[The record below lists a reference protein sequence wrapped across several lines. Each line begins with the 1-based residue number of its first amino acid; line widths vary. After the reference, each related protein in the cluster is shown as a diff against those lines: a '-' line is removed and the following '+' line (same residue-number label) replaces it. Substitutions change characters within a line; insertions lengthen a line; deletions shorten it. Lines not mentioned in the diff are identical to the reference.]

1 MKTPFIVGEKIYLRG
16 LEKKDLADNMFN
28 WANDSDVTRYMYTGL
43 KPNNLEL
50 LEKEYDQLISSDKD
64 VVMAIVDKQTDEHVG
79 NVGLYS
85 INWLYRSAEYRIIIG
100 EKDFWGKG
108 YGLEAAKLIIEYGFD
123 KLNLNKIWL
132 GVNAENSSAVKSYRN
147 AGFVEEGVLRQ
158 EIYRNSKYYD
168 AVRMSILRE
177 EYYGK

>member
-1 MKTPFIVGEKIYLRG
+1 MKTPFIVGKTIYLRG
-16 LEKKDLADNMFN
+16 LKKKDLADNMFN
-28 WANDSDVTRYMYTGL
+28 WANDHEVTQYMYTGL
-43 KPNNLEL
+43 KPNNLDIME
-50 LEKEYDQLISSDKD
+50 EEYDQLMHSDKD
-64 VVMAIVDKQTDEHVG
+64 VVMAIVDKKTDMHVG
-79 NVGLYS
+79 NVGLYT

-100 EKDFWGKG
+100 EKEFWGKG
-108 YGLEAAKLIIEYGFD
+108 YGTEAANLIIDYGFS

-132 GVNAENSSAVKSYRN
+132 GVNADNPAAVKSYRN

-177 EYYGK
+177 EFYGR